1 MWELVIMMATA
12 IIFSKCV
19 LSHDLVLGSG
29 PHELVH
35 ISKVKPT
42 FRKTIESKEAFYRV
56 SLYCSCQQSLLYGHL
71 LFLSKK
77 GCYPWLKCDPSQKK
91 SVILAIP
98 YTAEEPLR
106 NVVDFVLLLLFF
118 FLKQTFNKSYSD
130 NLNWIRDST
139 NLSDASCYSNG

>member
-1 MWELVIMMATA
+1 MMATA

-42 FRKTIESKEAFYRV
+42 FSKTKESKDAFYRV
-56 SLYCSCQQSLLYGHL
+56 SLYCSCQQSLLYGL
-71 LFLSKK
+71 YLFLCKK
-77 GCYPWLKCDPSQKK
+77 GCNPSLSVILAEKR
-91 SVILAIP
+91 VILAIP

-106 NVVDFVLLLLFF
+106 NV
-118 FLKQTFNKSYSD
+118 
-130 NLNWIRDST
+130 
-139 NLSDASCYSNG
+139 